1 VTDAIQSKAYLKN
14 RGIGMT
20 SQRLLAEI
28 AREERL
34 QEWMRELERRILVE
48 RRTKVSAALRSELEM
63 CKARAIAIQ
72 EAIACL
78 QEDESESQAS

>member
-1 VTDAIQSKAYLKN
+1 MA
-14 RGIGMT
+14 

-34 QEWMRELERRILVE
+34 QEWIRELERRISVE
-48 RRTKVSAALRSELEM
+48 RRSKVAAALRRELEIYM
-63 CKARAIAIQ
+63 DRAIAVQ
-72 EAIACL
+72 RAIARV

>member
-1 VTDAIQSKAYLKN
+1 
-14 RGIGMT
+14 MT
-20 SQRLLAEI
+20 SERLLAEI

-34 QEWMRELERRILVE
+34 QEWMHELERRILVE
-48 RRTKVSAALRSELEM
+48 RRTKVSAALRSELAM
-63 CKARAIAIQ
+63 CKDRAIAIQ